1 MENDLYDI
9 KEILPIFEPYVKRL
23 EVDELLPHVEMVVGA
38 EKSRLF
44 PIQKNCVVDTD
55 TETVS
60 RLFDT
65 FNVSLLKGKSVF
77 YTLDTQKMCLRD
89 RYRTKNGPRSSVDR
103 HCISIQHSFACTM

>member
-23 EVDELLPHVEMVVGA
+23 EVDELLPHVELVVGA

-44 PIQKNCVVDTD
+44 PIQKNCVADTD

-65 FNVSLLKGKSVF
+65 FNVSLLWEKVSF
-77 YTLDTQKMCLRD
+77 IPSIP
-89 RYRTKNGPRSSVDR
+89 KNCSIWPQMV
-103 HCISIQHSFACTM
+103 CISLYRDFESNKD